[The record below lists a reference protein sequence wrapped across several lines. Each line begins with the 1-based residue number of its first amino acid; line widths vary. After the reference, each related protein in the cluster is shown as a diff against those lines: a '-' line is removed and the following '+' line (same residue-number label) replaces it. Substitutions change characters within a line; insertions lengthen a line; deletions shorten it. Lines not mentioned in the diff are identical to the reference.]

1 MSGDI
6 EFDSQV
12 LRIRGRGDMLGARI
26 NTVRATIPD
35 LFADDERA
43 NITGEAEGASAAFL
57 KVIAESPVNEKI
69 GGFTEGW
76 GAEGEGKLAMK
87 FAFPFARVNE
97 IKVAGSYRFIDN
109 RITPGPEIPVLSA
122 VNGTVSFTESAVS
135 AKRIDAQIHGGPLA
149 FSFATRGDGIVALT
163 GDGSLD
169 AQRLARESGFPL
181 AQRIQGTAD
190 YRLAMTFRGRYADVS
205 AESDLEGVA
214 FDLPAPFGKAAAEK
228 WPSKA
233 ERTVGRVGDG
243 RANVG
248 PVSDGVATD
257 PGGQSVRQDTISVA
271 IGKILNAQA
280 QTRIVNG
287 VTALDRAAIG
297 IGSVGVA
304 LPRESGVLVAANLP
318 ELDLDTL
325 NGLVPRDA
333 SSAGARLVTALSIR
347 TDTLVAMGRRFH
359 DVTVRARRAGDG
371 WQGQATSR
379 EVVGDLAWRSEGR
392 GSLVARLK
400 RLELP
405 DVQAPGAPA
414 DSTLNE
420 LPALDVVSDSVVLA
434 GQDLGRLVLVAVN
447 EGGDWLI
454 KQCDVRAP
462 EGAILAHGTWRPRG
476 ALPER
481 TAVSFKIET
490 VDAGKYLARFGR
502 ADAVS
507 RGEGTLEGD
516 LVWNGPPHAID
527 YATLSGSVR
536 LGAGKGQFL
545 KVEPG
550 IGKLLGLLS
559 LQSLPRRSVGD
570 FGDVLGKGFAFDSL
584 SATAKVARGVISTQD
599 FVMVGPAAAVTMKG
613 TADIARET
621 QTLELRV
628 VPEVGGGVAAAAGLA
643 LLNPIVGAGTFLA
656 QQLMKNP
663 IGQMI
668 AVEYDVSGT
677 WQDPKVRQRVAATTL
692 DPPTSSN

>member
-1 MSGDI
+1 
-6 EFDSQV
+6 
-12 LRIRGRGDMLGARI
+12 MLGARI

-109 RITPGPEIPVLSA
+109 RIMPGPEIPELSA

-149 FSFATRGDGIVALT
+149 FSFATRGDGTVALT

-181 AQRIQGTAD
+181 AERIRGTAD

-205 AESDLEGVA
+205 AESDLEGVE
-214 FDLPAPFGKAAAEK
+214 FDLPAPFGKASAEK

-233 ERTVGRVGDG
+233 ERTVGRVTVG
-243 RANVG
+243 R
-248 PVSDGVATD
+248 VSDGRVNDGQVDDGLASEQ
-257 PGGQSVRQDTISVA
+257 GGRSVRQDTISVA

-287 VTALDRAAIG
+287 ATALDRAAIG
-297 IGSVGVA
+297 IGPAGVA
-304 LPRESGVLVAANLP
+304 LPRESGVLVVANLP

-325 NGLVPRDA
+325 SGLVPRDA
-333 SSAGARLVTALSIR
+333 TSAGARLVTALSVR
-347 TDTLVAMGRRFH
+347 TDTLVALGRRFH
-359 DVTVRARRAGDG
+359 DVTLRARRAGDG
-371 WQGQATSR
+371 WRGQASSR
-379 EVVGDLAWRSEGR
+379 EVVGDLAWRSAGR

-405 DVQAPGAPA
+405 DAQVAGQPSAE
-414 DSTLNE
+414 TTFNE

-434 GQDLGRLVLVAVN
+434 GRDLGRLVLVAVN
-447 EGGDWLI
+447 EGTDWRI
-454 KQCDVRAP
+454 QQCDVRAP
-462 EGAILAHGTWRPRG
+462 EGAILAHGLWRPRG

-490 VDAGKYLARFGR
+490 ADAGKYLARFGR
-502 ADAVS
+502 PDAVLH
-507 RGEGTLEGD
+507 GEGTLDGD

-527 YATLSGSVR
+527 YASLGGSIR
-536 LGAGKGQFL
+536 LGVGKGQFL

-559 LQSLPRRSVGD
+559 LQSLSRRSVGD
-570 FGDVLGKGFAFDSL
+570 FGDVVGKGFAFDSM
-584 SATAKVARGVISTQD
+584 SATAKVARGVLSTQD

-621 QTLELRV
+621 QSRERRV

-656 QQLMKNP
+656 QQLLKNP

-677 WQDPKVRQRVAATTL
+677 WQDPKVRQRVAATSL

>member
-1 MSGDI
+1 
-6 EFDSQV
+6 
-12 LRIRGRGDMLGARI
+12 
-26 NTVRATIPD
+26 
-35 LFADDERA
+35 
-43 NITGEAEGASAAFL
+43 
-57 KVIAESPVNEKI
+57 
-69 GGFTEGW
+69 
-76 GAEGEGKLAMK
+76 
-87 FAFPFARVNE
+87 
-97 IKVAGSYRFIDN
+97 
-109 RITPGPEIPVLSA
+109 
-122 VNGTVSFTESAVS
+122 
-135 AKRIDAQIHGGPLA
+135 
-149 FSFATRGDGIVALT
+149 
-163 GDGSLD
+163 
-169 AQRLARESGFPL
+169 
-181 AQRIQGTAD
+181 
-190 YRLAMTFRGRYADVS
+190 MTFRGRYADVS
-205 AESDLEGVA
+205 AESDLVGVA
-214 FDLPAPFGKAAAEK
+214 FDLPAPFGKAAAEQ

-233 ERTVGRVGDG
+233 ERTVGRVTGG
-243 RANVG
+243 RV
-248 PVSDGVATD
+248 TD
-257 PGGQSVRQDTISVA
+257 RSSTEPAGQLVRQDTISVA

-287 VTALDRAAIG
+287 AMALERAAIG
-297 IGSVGVA
+297 IGPAGVA
-304 LPRESGVLVAANLP
+304 LPRESGVLVVANLP

-325 NGLVPRDA
+325 SGLVPRDA

-347 TDTLVAMGRRFH
+347 TDTLVALGRRFH
-359 DVTVRARRAGDG
+359 DVTLRARRAGEG

-379 EVVGDLAWRSEGR
+379 EVVGDLAWRPEGR

-405 DVQAPGAPA
+405 DANLAGPPA

-420 LPALDVVSDSVVLA
+420 LPSLDVVSDSVVLS
-434 GQDLGRLVLVAVN
+434 GRDLGRLVLLAVN

-454 KQCDVRAP
+454 KQCDVLAP
-462 EGAILAHGTWRPRG
+462 EGAIKARGMWRPRG
-476 ALPER
+476 AFPER

-490 VDAGKYLARFGR
+490 ADAGKYLARFGR

-507 RGEGTLEGD
+507 RGEGTLDGD

-527 YATLSGSVR
+527 YATLGGSIR

-570 FGDVLGKGFAFDSL
+570 FGDVLGKGFAFDSM
-584 SATAKVARGVISTQD
+584 SATAKVARGVMSTQD
-599 FVMVGPAAAVTMKG
+599 FVMVGPSAAVTMKG

-621 QTLELRV
+621 QSLELRV

-656 QQLMKNP
+656 QQLLKNP

-668 AVEYDVSGT
+668 ALEYDVSGT
-677 WQDPKVRQRVAATTL
+677 WQDPKVRQRVAATTVES
-692 DPPTSSN
+692 PTSPN